1 MLHSLQ
7 LAAHCD
13 LAALAAAAMLGSLS
27 FTEGVR
33 TDILRTICALKR
45 VKSQRRPKNQLAAYN
60 TLAAFHFL
68 VVDALFNP
76 RCRAKVT

>member
-33 TDILRTICALKR
+33 TDTLRTICALKR
-45 VKSQRRPKNQLAAYN
+45 VNQRRPKNQLAAYN